1 MLQLISHLTDHAHS
15 AGWHHGDV
23 LWGIYA
29 NMIFDPHRNIRL
41 CEDTRGTLCG
51 FAWLDEAGWL
61 AICSDPCTGRAEDI
75 ALAMLAWAAERGRE
89 QALEAGTEV
98 RAPDVQALESDGA
111 LARLLARCDYTPE
124 GEVLVY
130 MRQALNRALPEPA
143 LPAGWTVRQVGGEE
157 EWQERVAAHRDV
169 WPRSRMTLDSYRRL
183 RSVPEYTHDFDLA
196 AVSPEGTIAAYT
208 IVWYDASTASRQV
221 EAVGKRPGFRQR
233 GLGRAVLLEG
243 LRRLLAS

>member
-1 MLQLISHLTDHAHS
+1 MLRLVSQLPDHTRS

-23 LWGIYA
+23 LWGMYA
-29 NMIFDPHRNIRL
+29 NMLFDPRRNIRL
-41 CEDTRGTLCG
+41 WEDTRGTLCG

-143 LPAGWTVRQVGGEE
+143 LPAGWTVRQAGGEE
-157 EWQERVAAHRDV
+157 EGQ
-169 WPRSRMTLDSYRRL
+169 
-183 RSVPEYTHDFDLA
+183 
-196 AVSPEGTIAAYT
+196 
-208 IVWYDASTASRQV
+208 
-221 EAVGKRPGFRQR
+221 
-233 GLGRAVLLEG
+233 GRAAAPP
-243 LRRLLAS
+243 RPLAPPPLPPPPHPPPPPS